1 VQWRARE
8 ERRAVVKSQEVNWE
22 KYFQH
27 IKPVCPWS
35 GAAHK
40 KGEIKFVEWSG
51 ELEPLGKNQAI
62 VYICQNY
69 NRRRL
74 KKLHKKLDT
83 GEFEIL
89 WSEPTNGPNGA
100 PVPVII
106 QQDKRKLFD
115 LRFDTGYYDDIIG

>member
-1 VQWRARE
+1 M
-8 ERRAVVKSQEVNWE
+8 SSTEVDWK
-22 KYFQH
+22 KYFEH

-35 GAAHK
+35 GAALK
-40 KGEIKFVEWSG
+40 KGEIKFVDWSG

-62 VYICQNY
+62 VYICKNY

-89 WSEPTNGPNGA
+89 WSDPNNGPNGA

-106 QQDKRKLFD
+106 QQDKRMLFD
-115 LRFDTGYYDDIIG
+115 LRFDIGYYNEYLE

>member
-1 VQWRARE
+1 MVR
-8 ERRAVVKSQEVNWE
+8 SQEVNWE
-22 KYFQH
+22 QYFQH

-51 ELEPLGKNQAI
+51 ELEPLGNNQAI
-62 VYICQNY
+62 VYICKKY
-69 NRRRL
+69 NRRLL

-100 PVPVII
+100 PIPVII

-115 LRFDTGYYDDIIG
+115 LRFDTGYYDEIIG

>member
-1 VQWRARE
+1 MRDVV
-8 ERRAVVKSQEVNWE
+8 RRKNHVVRSQEVNWE

-35 GAAHK
+35 GAALK
-40 KGEIKFVEWSG
+40 KGELKITQWSG
-51 ELEPLGKNQAI
+51 EIEPLGNNQAI
-62 VYICQNY
+62 VYICANY

-74 KKLHKKLDT
+74 KKLHKKLDK
-83 GEFEIL
+83 GDYEWL
-89 WSEPTNGPNGA
+89 WSEPTNGPNA
-100 PVPVII
+100 SPVPVLI